1 MCFGSDFLSHRY
13 ISFLVFSAQW
23 NRRNGGNFWTLSVI
37 PGGRSL
43 QKIKIEEEGEAG
55 LRWLAVFFLSFDI
68 LSCTN
73 ESGIFFSDGC
83 WKKKS

>member
-1 MCFGSDFLSHRY
+1 MAIFGH
-13 ISFLVFSAQW
+13 
-23 NRRNGGNFWTLSVI
+23 SVLFQ
-37 PGGRSL
+37 GGRSL